1 MFLLGRNEPE
11 CNFCRGDP
19 DKNCRDCSC
28 RECGEKRDPS
38 MQLLCDECNL
48 AYHIYC
54 LNPPLDKVPEE
65 EWYDCQDFFV
75 LLLYLK
81 LNVK

>member
-1 MFLLGRNEPE
+1 
-11 CNFCRGDP
+11 
-19 DKNCRDCSC
+19 
-28 RECGEKRDPS
+28 

-65 EWYDCQDFFV
+65 EWYDYQGFF
-75 LLLYLK
+75 LLLPRLK